1 MKLSEIKL
9 GKLNVLDIMIIV
21 VIIFFGGVF
30 AVTHLKDKND
40 GTVTTANSSVGAKFN
55 YVIEIKALSKT
66 SSDML
71 KVGDEVYDKVSGTN
85 IGKISNIEID
95 LKCYMVKESSSQEY
109 VAQFENKDVYYV
121 INSCVEK
128 EEFLEIIKNL
138 KI

>member
-1 MKLSEIKL
+1 MIKSIIP
-9 GKLNVLDIMIIV
+9 DIEAINNLIYIIIV
-21 VIIFFGGVF
+21 FENEGNIIEYQIWPNFRN
-30 AVTHLKDKND
+30 K
-40 GTVTTANSSVGAKFN
+40 SVG
-55 YVIEIKALSKT
+55 YDIEDQFLEEETI
-66 SSDML
+66 
-71 KVGDEVYDKVSGTN
+71 
-85 IGKISNIEID
+85 KISNIEID